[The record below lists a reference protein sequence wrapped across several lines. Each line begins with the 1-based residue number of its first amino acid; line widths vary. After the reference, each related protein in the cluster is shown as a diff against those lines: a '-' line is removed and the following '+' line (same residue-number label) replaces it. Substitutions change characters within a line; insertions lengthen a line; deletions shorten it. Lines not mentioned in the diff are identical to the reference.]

1 MLKNILISIVLST
14 VLVIGT
20 INCLNTIITLFIKY
34 FPNSLTFII
43 IGILATILYEVL
55 QEEIK

>member
-20 INCLNTIITLFIKY
+20 IICLNTIITLFIKY